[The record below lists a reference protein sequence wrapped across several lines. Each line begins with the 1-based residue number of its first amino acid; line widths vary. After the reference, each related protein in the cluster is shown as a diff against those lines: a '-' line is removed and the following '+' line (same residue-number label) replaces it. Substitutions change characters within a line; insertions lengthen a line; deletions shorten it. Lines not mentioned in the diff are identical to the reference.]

1 MTKKIVRL
9 KSKIAS
15 KECILN
21 GWLAKQYKQC
31 GKHNC
36 RCRGEKK
43 FWHGPYW
50 IWTRKECGKTVSKTL
65 RKEQAATVRK
75 AINEMKDLNQIIEK
89 WRAQSLKEIEKI

>member
-1 MTKKIVRL
+1 MAGLPSSINSVANT
-9 KSKIAS
+9 IAD
-15 KECILN
+15 
-21 GWLAKQYKQC
+21 AV
-31 GKHNC
+31 
-36 RCRGEKK
+36 EKRNSGMAHTGSGQK

-65 RKEQAATVRK
+65 SKEQAATVRK